1 MPEKMNVAV
10 VGPDTLVG
18 EALVQL
24 LEEREFPLDWLVL
37 LGDEAAAGK
46 RVEFRGSHLR
56 IEPAVSF
63 DFAQVR
69 VAFFCAGAHMAEAL
83 APRAAAA
90 GAVVIDSSPKFRD
103 AADVPLV
110 VAEVNADDIAGFAA
124 RNLISSPS
132 CGSIALAVALKP
144 LQDVAGLTR
153 INAVTF
159 QAVSGGGRNAVEELA
174 RQTANLFNVRPVESG
189 MFPKQIA
196 FNLLPQ
202 VDAFQDNGFTGEEMK
217 LMHELRRVLH
227 APDLGVNATAV
238 RVPVF
243 FGHSVAVHLETR
255 DRLGAAEARRL
266 LESAA
271 GVEVLDVHEPGGY
284 PTPVTEAAGQDP
296 VWVGRLREDLSHP
309 RGLDLWV
316 VTENIRRQALNC
328 VQIAEQLAKNLS

>member
-1 MPEKMNVAV
+1 MNVAV

-24 LEEREFPLDWLVL
+24 LEEREFPLERLVP
-37 LGDEAAAGK
+37 LGDEGAAGK

-56 IEPAVSF
+56 IEPAEGF
-63 DFAQVR
+63 DFSQVQL
-69 VAFFCAGAHMAEAL
+69 AFFCAGAQTAKTL
-83 APRAAAA
+83 APRAADA
-90 GAVVIDSSPKFRD
+90 GAVVIDSSPQFRED
-103 AADVPLV
+103 EDVPLV
-110 VAEVNADDIAGFAA
+110 VAEVNADDIVGFAA
-124 RNLISSPS
+124 RRLISSPS

-144 LQDVAGLTR
+144 LHDVAGLTR

-159 QAVSGGGRNAVEELA
+159 QAVSGGGRGAVEELA
-174 RQTANLFNVRPVESG
+174 RQTANLLNARPLESR

-202 VDAFQDNGFTGEEMK
+202 VDVFLDNGYTREEMK
-217 LMHELRRVLH
+217 LLQELRRVLH
-227 APDLGVNATAV
+227 APQLEVNATAV

-255 DRLGAAEARRL
+255 DKLNADDARRL
-266 LESAA
+266 LEAA
-271 GVEVLDVHEPGGY
+271 TGVEVLDEREPGGY
-284 PTPVTEAAGQDP
+284 PTPVTEAAGQDA

-328 VQIAEQLAKNLS
+328 VQIAEQLAKNYS